1 MEVYIKKLLKDLE
14 SEIEHVKIEHTHKN
28 YVPEAINRIKN
39 YIEQLK
45 QYLLE
50 NEFKSNQEEIFYFKE
65 LKPQFCA
72 LHIYYMKIHEYQ
84 INTPIGSSA
93 EKQAHIKAQLDKL
106 TSDFTKNRS
115 FYHYIINEETHLDEK
130 YFLREHA
137 KKNLSFELHSTDFD
151 FRFCTGFD
159 QQVARYIA
167 NKKLEQFYQNE
178 LNLMLNPEQFRSNSQ
193 KTENTHYESYYEKN
207 KLQWTE
213 SQSALTELI
222 YALYESK
229 TFNYGNTTVQ
239 EITKHFE
246 IVFDMKISNIHRS
259 FSDIKNR
266 KNGNLK
272 FLDALVN
279 RLNLYI
285 DRSTLK

>member
-1 MEVYIKKLLKDLE
+1 MEVYIKTLLKDLE
-14 SEIEHVKIEHTHKN
+14 SEIEHVKIENVN
-28 YVPEAINRIKN
+28 YVPVAIKLIKS

-45 QYLLE
+45 QFIEE

-72 LHIYYMKIHEYQ
+72 LLIYYFRVHDYQ

-93 EKQAHIKAQLDKL
+93 EKQAHIKKQLNSL
-106 TSDFTKNRS
+106 TLDFTKHRS
-115 FYHYIINEETHLDEK
+115 FYLYIISEETHLDEK
-130 YFLREHA
+130 YFLRENA
-137 KKNLSFELHSTDFD
+137 KKNLAFETYSTDFD
-151 FRFCTGFD
+151 FRYCTGFD
-159 QQVARYIA
+159 QKVAMLIA
-167 NKKLEQFYQNE
+167 HKKLEYFYQNE
-178 LNLMLNPEQFRSNSQ
+178 LNLMVNPELIRSISQ
-193 KTENTHYESYYEKN
+193 KSENTHYESYYEKN
-207 KLQWTE
+207 KLKWTE

-246 IVFDMKISNIHRS
+246 NVFDMKISNIHRS

-285 DRSTLK
+285 DRSTEK

>member
-1 MEVYIKKLLKDLE
+1 VAIKL
-14 SEIEHVKIEHTHKN
+14 
-28 YVPEAINRIKN
+28 IKS

-45 QYLLE
+45 QFIEE

-72 LHIYYMKIHEYQ
+72 LLIYYCRVHDYQ
-84 INTPIGSSA
+84 INTPIGSSS
-93 EKQAHIKAQLDKL
+93 EKQAHIKKQLNSL
-106 TSDFTKNRS
+106 TLDFTKHRS
-115 FYHYIINEETHLDEK
+115 FYLYIISEETHLDEK
-130 YFLREHA
+130 YFLRENA
-137 KKNLSFELHSTDFD
+137 KKNLAFETYSTDFD
-151 FRFCTGFD
+151 FRYCTGFD
-159 QQVARYIA
+159 QQVAMLIA
-167 NKKLEQFYQNE
+167 HKKLEYFYQNE
-178 LNLMLNPEQFRSNSQ
+178 LNLMVNPEQFRSNSQ
-193 KTENTHYESYYEKN
+193 KSENTHYESYYEKN
-207 KLQWTE
+207 KLKWTE

-266 KNGNLK
+266 KNGSLK

-285 DRSTLK
+285 DRSAQK

>member
-1 MEVYIKKLLKDLE
+1 MEVYIKTLLKDLE
-14 SEIEHVKIEHTHKN
+14 SEIEHVKIENVN
-28 YVPEAINRIKN
+28 YVPVAIKLIKS
-39 YIEQLK
+39 YVEQLK
-45 QYLLE
+45 QFIEE
-50 NEFKSNQEEIFYFKE
+50 NEFKSNQEEIYYFKE

-93 EKQAHIKAQLDKL
+93 EKQAHIKEQLDKL

-137 KKNLSFELHSTDFD
+137 KKNLSFESYSTDFD

-159 QQVARYIA
+159 QLVARYFAI
-167 NKKLEQFYQNE
+167 KKLEQFYQYE
-178 LNLMLNPEQFRSNSQ
+178 LNLMVNPELIRSNSQ
-193 KTENTHYESYYEKN
+193 KIENTHYGPYYGKN

-229 TFNYGNTTVQ
+229 TFNYRNTTVQ
-239 EITKHFE
+239 EITQFFE
-246 IVFDMKISNIHRS
+246 LAFDMKISNIHRS
-259 FSDIKNR
+259 FSEIKNR
-266 KNGNLK
+266 KNGHLK
-272 FLDALVN
+272 FLDGLVN

-285 DRSTLK
+285 FRSFQK